1 MNEHKKLQNLMLKT
15 FQKDLQ
21 ILDPEFHSIFIDDL
35 VCAFYNRLA
44 ILKKIQLSKVKGE

>member
-1 MNEHKKLQNLMLKT
+1 MNERIKLQNLMAET

-21 ILDPEFHSIFIDDL
+21 VLDPEFHSIFIDDL

-44 ILKKIQLSKVKGE
+44 ILKKIQASQQKGE